1 MLKNNED
8 RKINKNMKAIL
19 SNYRQA
25 PRKTSLIAG
34 LIRGKSVKQ
43 SKIILANLIKRGANP
58 VLKLLNSAVSNAKV
72 NDKVTNVDDYVVS
85 ITANKGKVLK
95 RWRPRAM
102 GRAFPI
108 HKHTSHIVIELK
120 EKLIKEKGK

>member
-1 MLKNNED
+1 
-8 RKINKNMKAIL
+8 MKAIL

-34 LIRGKSVKQ
+34 LIRGKSVKESQ
-43 SKIILANLIKRGANP
+43 IILANLIKRGANP
-58 VLKLLNSAVSNAKV
+58 ILKLLNSAVSNAKV
-72 NDKVTNVDDYVVS
+72 NDKVSNVEDLLVS

-95 RWRPRAM
+95 RYQPRAM
-102 GRAFPI
+102 GRSFPI

-120 EKLIKEKGK
+120 EKAIKEKGN

>member
-1 MLKNNED
+1 
-8 RKINKNMKAIL
+8 MKAIL

-43 SKIILANLIKRGANP
+43 SKIILENLIKRGAAP

-72 NDKVTNVDDYVVS
+72 NDKVTNVDDMVVS

-95 RWRPRAM
+95 RYQPRAM
-102 GRAFPI
+102 GRSFPI

-120 EKLIKEKGK
+120 EKVIKEKAK